1 MDTRDVAYRRSW
13 RDYAAG
19 MLRGAGQVML
29 QESWLS
35 GVLFCAGLLWGC
47 FGPGASCPT
56 MLVLGGLAGLAIATC
71 VGYLCGKVSDA
82 DRGLYGFNGMLAGC
96 ALGALAG
103 NGTATWG
110 AIAVASVLTLVLRR
124 WLERRMQPLGLSS
137 YTAPFIIAVWLTLMA
152 ARAAGLWEPAEAGIM
167 PCHITISPW
176 SLVECLLNGISQVFL
191 VESWGTGVLFLAGLA
206 VSSRRAALWAL
217 ASSAI
222 GSALAAAFGASPAMV
237 MAGIY
242 GFSPVLTGIAIGAMR
257 CGRSAAGTAWG
268 VAAVAATVP
277 VQMVM
282 EWLLA
287 PTELPVLT
295 APFCIAS
302 WVFAVML
309 APASSSASQE

>member
-47 FGPGASCPT
+47 FGPGASCPA
-56 MLVLGGLAGLAIATC
+56 MLGLGGLAGLAIATC

-103 NGTATWG
+103 NGIAAWG

-137 YTAPFIIAVWLTLMA
+137 YTAPFIIAVWLILPA
-152 ARAAGLWEPAEAGIM
+152 AQAVGLWEPAAAGCRKPHSSAPSRVREARRLLRRARL
-167 PCHITISPW
+167 SP
-176 SLVECLLNGISQVFL
+176 LHLCGRRPVFL
-191 VESWGTGVLFLAGLA
+191 PFMHGFRRRT
-206 VSSRRAALWAL
+206 SRLD
-217 ASSAI
+217 
-222 GSALAAAFGASPAMV
+222 
-237 MAGIY
+237 
-242 GFSPVLTGIAIGAMR
+242 
-257 CGRSAAGTAWG
+257 GR
-268 VAAVAATVP
+268 
-277 VQMVM
+277 
-282 EWLLA
+282 LK
-287 PTELPVLT
+287 
-295 APFCIAS
+295 
-302 WVFAVML
+302 
-309 APASSSASQE
+309 